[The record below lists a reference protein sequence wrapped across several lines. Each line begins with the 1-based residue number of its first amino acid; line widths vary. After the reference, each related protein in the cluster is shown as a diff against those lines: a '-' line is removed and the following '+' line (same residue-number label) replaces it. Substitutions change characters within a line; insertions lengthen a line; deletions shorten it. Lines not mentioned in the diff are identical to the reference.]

1 MFGLGTGL
9 RIASRN
15 YEEYKEW
22 RRELIQG
29 KPEDGIIEEVGGSS
43 SSGVCDCSSSSETKT
58 NVNVRAGVSP
68 QVRAR
73 NNWYE
78 VSSFQCEQDFC
89 RSEIAEELKQFSC
102 KEKQKP
108 RGCHGDC
115 GQNIQVLLLFWS
127 TERKQTL

>member
-58 NVNVRAGVSP
+58 NVNVRAGV
-68 QVRAR
+68 R
-73 NNWYE
+73 NNCWYFMIQ
-78 VSSFQCEQDFC
+78 VSSLQCEEDFS
-89 RSEIAEELKQFSC
+89 RSNIAKELKR
-102 KEKQKP
+102 QKS
-108 RGCHGDC
+108 G
-115 GQNIQVLLLFWS
+115 GQH
-127 TERKQTL
+127 

>member
-43 SSGVCDCSSSSETKT
+43 NSAVVCVIVPPVPKQRQMSMSGPGSGTI
-58 NVNVRAGVSP
+58 AGTS
-68 QVRAR
+68 
-73 NNWYE
+73 
-78 VSSFQCEQDFC
+78 
-89 RSEIAEELKQFSC
+89 
-102 KEKQKP
+102 
-108 RGCHGDC
+108 
-115 GQNIQVLLLFWS
+115 
-127 TERKQTL
+127 